1 MKETQQFFQVLEKSI
16 KEDSFVKLTLSKP
29 TRKTADLVNV
39 YLREAE
45 IKKEK
50 TLSFTYR
57 FKTNDQVK
65 NYPHEEAIV
74 ELDNLL
80 QSSFRVATL
89 FTLEKDVSI
98 RINKKREAEIV
109 YTAPTFSDKLPAHH
123 DKQKVKRASDS
134 AFLFHLG
141 IKDQQGKVI
150 PKMADKYKQI
160 NKYLEIIEGLLKST
174 TLPKK
179 INIVDMV
186 FNLCTL

>member
-65 NYPHEEAIV
+65 N
-74 ELDNLL
+74 
-80 QSSFRVATL
+80 
-89 FTLEKDVSI
+89 
-98 RINKKREAEIV
+98 
-109 YTAPTFSDKLPAHH
+109 
-123 DKQKVKRASDS
+123 
-134 AFLFHLG
+134 
-141 IKDQQGKVI
+141 
-150 PKMADKYKQI
+150 
-160 NKYLEIIEGLLKST
+160 
-174 TLPKK
+174 
-179 INIVDMV
+179 
-186 FNLCTL
+186 